1 MNDRKYIL
9 MSIKPQYAELI
20 KTGQKTVELRRIA
33 PKVKPGDV
41 LVIYESTPIQQITS
55 FCEIDEVIIAEPN
68 KLWKR
73 ASNAAGLSH
82 DSFIRYF
89 EGKSQ
94 AVGIKLRDVHLLDE
108 PKALSVISMD
118 LRAPQSYRYLSP
130 EEFQALTL

>member
-20 KTGQKTVELRRIA
+20 KSGQKTVELRRIA

-41 LVIYESTPIQQITS
+41 LVIYESTPVRQITS
-55 FCEIDEVIIAEPN
+55 FCEIEEMIIAEPN
-68 KLWKR
+68 KLWER
-73 ASNAAGLSH
+73 VCNAAGLSY
-82 DSFIRYF
+82 DSFVKYF

-94 AVGIKLRDVHLLDE
+94 AVGIKLRNVHLLDE

-118 LRAPQSYRYLSP
+118 LRAPQSFRYLCQ
-130 EEFQALTL
+130 EEFRVLK